1 LGFNSNKTL
10 SNNVPDLPL
19 YVSLSS
25 GIVSSISYIT
35 ITASC
40 FTLFAYFFV
49 IFSSSE
55 LTAFL
60 STLVLIFGGGD
71 SPLDSFPE
79 KFSERFLVSFPLFL
93 DTFTAFGLPLVAS
106 GGGDLNQNL
115 FLWSTYHFSIY
126 LNL

>member
-1 LGFNSNKTL
+1 LFH
-10 SNNVPDLPL
+10 
-19 YVSLSS
+19 
-25 GIVSSISYIT
+25 II
-35 ITASC
+35 C
-40 FTLFAYFFV
+40 FFFV

-60 STLVLIFGGGD
+60 STLVLIFGGGGGD

-126 LNL
+126 LNLLLMINCD